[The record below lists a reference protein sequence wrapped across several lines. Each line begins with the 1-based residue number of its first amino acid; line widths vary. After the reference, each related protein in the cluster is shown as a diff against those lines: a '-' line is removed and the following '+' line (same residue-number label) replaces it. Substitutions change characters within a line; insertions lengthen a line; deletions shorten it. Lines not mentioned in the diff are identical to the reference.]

1 MTILLDKD
9 INYLGIDVRSLKRA
23 ERDIGG
29 IGGLISTYVVEDA
42 TLFLRTE
49 DGEIIEE
56 KLQLQKIDKKAYGF
70 NHGMSCR

>member
-1 MTILLDKD
+1 
-9 INYLGIDVRSLKRA
+9 LKRA

-49 DGEIIEE
+49 DGGIIEE

-70 NHGMSCR
+70 NRGMSCR